1 LNSVKSLEP
10 AIDPN
15 NKISF
20 LLDWELTLK
29 CNLDCSYCLSGP
41 DGFHYNQSS
50 HPQINDCLKTIDFM
64 YQYVD
69 MYMSLR
75 PTSLRQVIL
84 NVYGGESLH
93 HPDIVPILEQVRER
107 YKPYTDRWN
116 LTVTT
121 TTNAI
126 VSEKKL
132 EKIIPLIDEF
142 TVSYHSEASGKQ
154 KQQFKNNLLKIQ
166 SQGPR
171 LKCVVPMH
179 ANEQLF
185 EDSSNMISWL
195 NQHQIRNIARALD
208 HLPDDT
214 TYYYK
219 PKQVTWLKDFY
230 QNKSSKPQNSLP
242 EFEQSQTGNTNLSRT
257 GRACCGGKQLC
268 SNEDYKNRSF
278 FVHNQ
283 FPDWH
288 CSVNHFFLYIRQ
300 YTQDVYVNKDCKMNF
315 QGSVGPI
322 GNLQQSDKILA
333 ETKQFVE
340 TGNMPVIQ
348 CKKSV
353 CLCGLCAPKAAVR
366 EDYDKIMSKHFKK

>member
-1 LNSVKSLEP
+1 M
-10 AIDPN
+10 
-15 NKISF
+15 
-20 LLDWELTLK
+20 LDWEITLK

-41 DGFHYNQSS
+41 DGFHYNESS
-50 HPQINDCLKTIDFM
+50 HPHINDCLNTIDFM

-69 MYMSLR
+69 MYMLLK
-75 PTSLRQVIL
+75 PKSLRQVIL

-93 HPDIVPILEQVRER
+93 HPDIVPILEQVRLR
-107 YKPYTDRWN
+107 HKAYANRWN

-126 VSEKKL
+126 ISEKKL
-132 EKIIPLIDEF
+132 QKIIPLIDEF
-142 TVSYHSEASGKQ
+142 TVSYHSEASDKQ
-154 KQQFKNNLLKIQ
+154 KQQFKNNLLKIK
-166 SQGPR
+166 SLGSR
-171 LKCVVPMH
+171 LKCVVMMH

-219 PKQVTWLKDFY
+219 QQQVTWLKDFY
-230 QNKSSKPQNSLP
+230 QNKSSNPQDSLP
-242 EFEQSQTGNTNLSRT
+242 EFAQSQTGDTNLSRT
-257 GRACCGGKQLC
+257 GRACCGGRQVC
-268 SNEDYKNRSF
+268 SNENYKSRSF

-283 FPDWH
+283 FPDWY

-322 GNLQQSDKILA
+322 GNLQQSNKILA
-333 ETKQFVE
+333 ETKHFIE
-340 TGNMPVIQ
+340 TNSMPVIQ
-348 CKKSV
+348 CKKPV
-353 CLCGLCAPKAAVR
+353 CLCGLCAPKAAAR
-366 EDYDKIMSKHFKK
+366 DDYDKIMSKYFKK